1 MILLLGM
8 VLILLALFS
17 FWNHLEFLEIN
28 IRYLLDSIKASRLL
42 K

>member
-17 FWNHLEFLEIN
+17 FWNHLDFLGIN
-28 IRYLLDSIKASRLL
+28 FRYLLDSIKASRLL

>member
-1 MILLLGM
+1 MMFLFGMLWILL
-8 VLILLALFS
+8 VLCT
-17 FWNHLEFLEIN
+17 FWNHLDFLGIN

>member
-8 VLILLALFS
+8 ALILLAQFS
-17 FWNHLEFLEIN
+17 FWIHLNFLGIN

>member
-1 MILLLGM
+1 MILLFGM

-17 FWNHLEFLEIN
+17 FWNHLDFLGIN

>member
-1 MILLLGM
+1 MMFFLGM

-17 FWNHLEFLEIN
+17 FWNHLDFLGIN
-28 IRYLLDSIKASRLL
+28 IRYLLDSLKATGLL